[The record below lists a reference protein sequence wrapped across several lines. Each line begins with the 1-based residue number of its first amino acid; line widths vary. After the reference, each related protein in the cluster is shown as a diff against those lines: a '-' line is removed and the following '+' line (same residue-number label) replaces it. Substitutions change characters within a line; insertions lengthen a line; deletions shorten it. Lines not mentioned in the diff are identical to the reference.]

1 MSRIAKK
8 MIADKL
14 AAVAKQAKRNGDNI
28 LTTCLLN
35 MASVYLYEREDLLK
49 LIAKTTYSTLEIA
62 KEERDFRKGATPAG
76 NIEGDKVEDALTTAY
91 EYATAADEEHV
102 AGIVSFVQ
110 SLRSIE
116 RQDLIEQLY
125 DVAESLS
132 SPAVGRKPR
141 KNIVIM
147 EAHDDDGPSS

>member
-1 MSRIAKK
+1 
-8 MIADKL
+8 MIGDKL
-14 AAVAKQAKRNGDNI
+14 AAVAKQAMRNGDN
-28 LTTCLLN
+28 LLATSLLN
-35 MASVYLYEREDLLK
+35 MASVYLYGREDLLK
-49 LIAKTTYSTLEIA
+49 LIAKSTYSTLEIA
-62 KEERDFRKGATPAG
+62 KEERDYRGGVTPVG
-76 NIEGDKVEDALTTAY
+76 NIEGDKIEDALTTAY

-110 SLRSIE
+110 SLRSIK

-132 SPAVGRKPR
+132 SPAIGRESR

-147 EAHDDDGPSS
+147 EAHDDDGPTS